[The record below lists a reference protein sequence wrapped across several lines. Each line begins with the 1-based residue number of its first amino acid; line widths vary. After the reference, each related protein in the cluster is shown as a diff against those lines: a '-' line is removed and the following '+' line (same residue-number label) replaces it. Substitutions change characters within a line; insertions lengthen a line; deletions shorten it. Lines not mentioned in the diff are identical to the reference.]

1 MAIEK
6 WLIDANKLIDDI
18 KTFKG
23 LGAIMADTLVR
34 FVKKQPT
41 VDAMEVVHGEWEY
54 GKWDQGHWVQ
64 GNERCRCSVCH
75 RDFAVDNANIWHGC
89 PHCLAKM
96 DGGNTDGQRINL

>member
-1 MAIEK
+1 MEQERR
-6 WLIDANKLIDDI
+6 LIDANALIRVCEWA
-18 KTFKG
+18 KTENEPSEDCVTALDLCIELFKQ
-23 LGAIMADTLVR
+23 A
-34 FVKKQPT
+34 PT
-41 VDAMEVVHGEWEY
+41 VDAREVVHGEWEY

-96 DGGNTDGQRINL
+96 DGGK